1 MGVSTID
8 AHFHWKPVRV
18 EDLDCVEQAK
28 PCRVEVARM
37 IELNQAQFQHFSA
50 HMLHDMPFIAANRD
64 LMREAAGVQCCL
76 LVYDRDRSDGILVQ
90 SEGYDYARY
99 AAYVHHRSDLD
110 LRDVIVDHYNLKVRE
125 PRSGRER

>member
-1 MGVSTID
+1 MID

-50 HMLHDMPFIAANRD
+50 HMLEDMPFIAVNRD
-64 LMREAAGVQCCL
+64 LMREADGVQHCL
-76 LVYDRDRSDGILVQ
+76 LVYDRDRQDGILVQ

-99 AAYVHHRSDLD
+99 AAFVHRRSDLD
-110 LRDVIVDHYNLKVRE
+110 LRDVVVDHYN
-125 PRSGRER
+125 PRPPPWR